1 MALLEIIHLTGDVE
15 RRDLYKRQPMT
26 IGSHS
31 SCDLRIDEEGVEIM
45 HCRISWTKDNWE
57 AVAAGTSPFDLNGTP
72 VQRAILKSGDTLR
85 FGTVDVKFHGGA
97 TVEDTPPP
105 ESFGIKPTSEEALL
119 TARTL
124 AKQKAAEPKVESR
137 KAAPPAPEKPKTAAS
152 DEQMLQSL
160 EMLAFDSQ
168 GSGSGSKKKAAA
180 ADDDDDSFEMVEDDE
195 PSAKPAAKPAARPA
209 PTPVAKTSPRKV
221 ESAFEEVEDQVDELN
236 EVDEVD
242 AAAKPGVVGSLA
254 QVLKTKPV
262 RPGEQEPLKSRFVL
276 FLLGGSVLLV
286 IVGFAFY
293 FIAFRR
299 VAEREFD
306 QAKALVTEG
315 KFNQGIEALQTFVTT
330 YPKHEKTPE
339 AGLLIGLARIDQH
352 LAGGSAN
359 YAEGVKQIR
368 AFVSD
373 YNDHESFESM
383 KPELANRA
391 GSAAQGAALL
401 AGKTPKVGRPL
412 LAVSRDARTLL
423 TTYSPKEA
431 QPTEQIKQIETS
443 LRSSEILIRKF
454 ELNDGIT
461 ASIKKAIT
469 DKKPMEALRQRRELL
484 AQYPDYA
491 TDRSIKALLTEAM
504 ETERAL
510 VKSDTPNTAATTTDD
525 SFTLPAPRTLLFHA
539 RSRTDQVSVNEIV
552 WVLGKDCLYGVDTV
566 TGLPVW
572 RRLVGSDPAFFPVE
586 EDSLPSLIYFDS
598 DRDELVRIQRKDGA
612 LKWRQSLGERAAG
625 KPLIDEGQIYITT
638 VGGALLQIDLQT
650 GDIASRLTFSQRVNG
665 PVLIADSRPQ
675 NGTAGESDLMVV
687 GDQDVVYTLTRRPLA
702 CAAVSYFAQKS
713 QSVSAPLI
721 SMGVYAA
728 FVENHSETSA
738 TLHLVKRD
746 GDKPNLLEA
755 ASGPIAGMVVDESV
769 IRGPD
774 LFVPSTVERV
784 SAFSVSLAADEP
796 PLTPGPTFQVQGAKG
811 SPIYLTPGPERQ
823 VWMSSSA
830 LRRLQLNS
838 GTLQVDPKE
847 VAIGISSQPN
857 QHQGALLFNAR
868 RRPFTDAVTLTQ
880 TDRDTLDSEWQ
891 VMAGARILAVAAFEG
906 DAPSLLAVN
915 EGGATFRVT
924 AADLTQPGFQTE
936 YAVLLPVNK
945 ETVLPLLACALPD
958 TQIAVVCGDP
968 EPRIWIINRLGQ
980 IERQGTLPA
989 SPQAPPLALGKRI
1002 VVPLAGKLHV
1012 ARAGQADTVIQD
1024 FQFPSGAAP
1033 PTWKQILAADD
1044 KTLIGLTESGELLQ
1058 VRLEANPKPHLAEVA
1073 RQPLPGPA
1081 VGKLAILQGQFAVA
1095 CSTGDVFLFDAAKFE
1110 PLGKRKLE
1118 QPATAAAYAIPGG
1131 VLVETGDEALHC
1143 LNADATL
1150 TAKWQMKL
1158 SGSKLAGQPAV
1169 IEGALVLTFENGQ
1182 VLRVK
1187 PDTGELLSEQL
1198 ANGSLDSGPLKLGR
1212 QSFVLTWDGSM
1223 IPLTAPAAK

>member
-45 HCRISWTKDNWE
+45 HCRISWNKDNWE

-72 VQRAILKSGDTLR
+72 VQRAILKSRDTLR
-85 FGTVDVKFHGGA
+85 FGTVDVMFHGGA
-97 TVEDTPPP
+97 TVADAP
-105 ESFGIKPTSEEALL
+105 EESIGIKPTSDEEIL

-124 AKQKAAEPKVESR
+124 AKQKAAELKSAPKAEP
-137 KAAPPAPEKPKTAAS
+137 KAEPKKSAPPVAEKPKTAPS

-160 EMLAFDSQ
+160 EMLAFDSK
-168 GSGSGSKKKAAA
+168 GSGSGSKKKTA
-180 ADDDDDSFEMVEDDE
+180 ADDDDDRFDVVEDDA
-195 PSAKPAAKPAARPA
+195 PPAKPAPKPLPKA
-209 PTPVAKTSPRKV
+209 SPRKV
-221 ESAFEEVEDQVDELN
+221 EPVFEKVDEVEEL
-236 EVDEVD
+236 DEVD
-242 AAAKPGVVGSLA
+242 APAKPGVVGGLA
-254 QVLKTKPV
+254 QVLKTKPM

-276 FLLGGSVLLV
+276 TLLGGSVLLL

-299 VAEREFD
+299 VAEREFE
-306 QAKALVTEG
+306 QAKALVAEG

-330 YPKHEKTPE
+330 YPKHEKSPE
-339 AGLLIGLARIDQH
+339 AGLLIGLAQIDQY
-352 LAGGSAN
+352 LGAGSAN
-359 YAEGVKQIR
+359 YAEGVKSIR
-368 AFVSD
+368 AFVSA
-373 YNDHESFESM
+373 YNDHESFETM
-383 KPELANRA
+383 KPELATRA
-391 GSAAQGAALL
+391 GSASLGAALL

-423 TTYSPKEA
+423 TTYSPKDA
-431 QPTEQIKQIETS
+431 PPTEQIKQVELS
-443 LRSSEILIRKF
+443 LRNSEMLIRKF

-491 TDRSIKALLTEAM
+491 NDRSIKALLTEAM
-504 ETERAL
+504 ETERSL
-510 VKSDTPNTAATTTDD
+510 VKSDSPNTAASTTEEEV
-525 SFTLPAPRTLLFHA
+525 SLPVPRTLMFHA
-539 RSRTDQVSVNEIV
+539 RSRTDQVSVNEVV

-572 RRLVGSDPAFFPVE
+572 RRIVGSDPAFFPVE

-612 LKWRQSLGERAAG
+612 LKWRQPLGERAAG
-625 KPLIDEGQIYITT
+625 KPLIEEGQIYLTT

-650 GDIASRLTFSQRVNG
+650 GGITSRLTFSQLVNG
-665 PVLIADSRPQ
+665 PALLAASP
-675 NGTAGESDLMVV
+675 NKEGKTGESFLVVV
-687 GDQDVVYTLTRRPLA
+687 GDQDVVYTLTKRPLA

-728 FVENHSETSA
+728 FVENHSETSS

-746 GDKPNLLEA
+746 GDKPGLVEA
-755 ASGPIAGMVVDESV
+755 ARGPIAGMVIDDAAV
-769 IRGPD
+769 IRGRD

-784 SAFSVSLAADEP
+784 SAFSVSNSPDEP
-796 PLTPGPTFQVQGAKG
+796 ALTTGPTYQVQGAKG
-811 SPIYLTPGPERQ
+811 SPIYLTAGPEGQ

-838 GTLQVDPKE
+838 GTIQVDPK
-847 VAIGISSQPN
+847 VAAIGISSQPN
-857 QHQGALLFNAR
+857 QHQGSLLFNAR

-880 TDRDTLDSEWQ
+880 TERDTLDSEWQ
-891 VMAGARILAVAAFEG
+891 VMAGAKILAVATFEG
-906 DAPSLLAVN
+906 EAPALLAVN

-924 AADLTQPGFQTE
+924 AAELTQPGFHT
-936 YAVLLPVNK
+936 AAAIRLPLND
-945 ETVLPLLACALPD
+945 ETVLPLLACPLPD

-968 EPRIWIINRLGQ
+968 EPRIWVINRLGQ

-989 SPQAPPLALGKRI
+989 NPQASPVALGKRI

-1012 ARAGQADTVIQD
+1012 ARAGQADSVIQD
-1024 FQFPSGAAP
+1024 FQFPSGEAP
-1033 PTWKQILAADD
+1033 PTWKQVLAADD
-1044 KTLIGLTESGELLQ
+1044 KTVIGLTESGELLQ

-1073 RQPLPGPA
+1073 RQPLPGPV
-1081 VGKLAILQGQFAVA
+1081 VGKLAMNQGQFAVA

-1118 QPATAAAYAIPGG
+1118 TPATGAAYATPAG
-1131 VLVETGDEALHC
+1131 VLVETGDEDLHC
-1143 LNADATL
+1143 LKADATL
-1150 TAKWQMKL
+1150 TSQWQIKL
-1158 SGSKLAGQPAV
+1158 SGSHLAGQPAV
-1169 IEGALVLTFENGQ
+1169 IDGALVLAFESGQ
-1182 VLRVK
+1182 ILRVK
-1187 PDTGELLSEQL
+1187 PDTGEQLSEQW
-1198 ANGSLDSGPLKLGR
+1198 ASGSLDSGPLLLGT
-1212 QSFVLTWDGSM
+1212 QSFVQTWDGSL
-1223 IPLTAPAAK
+1223 IPLTTPAAK